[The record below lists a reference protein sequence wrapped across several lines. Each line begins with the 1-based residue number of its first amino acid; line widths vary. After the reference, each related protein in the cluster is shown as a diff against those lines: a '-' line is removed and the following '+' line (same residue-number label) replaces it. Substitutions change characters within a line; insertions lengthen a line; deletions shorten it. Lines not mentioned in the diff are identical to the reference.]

1 MKLPYLHI
9 SGSGQPLIWL
19 HGMLNSVESD
29 SVYSLVDFERLS
41 KQVQLIRYNAC
52 NKSTTGD
59 YSWGGMVQELNEII
73 DSLDSEKVILGG
85 VSMGSGT
92 ALYTA
97 IRHPKKVK
105 ALILVTPPPAWEVR
119 AAVQALY
126 EKIALKARPDH
137 LPVFLKRI
145 IQYNQDPPDFFE
157 QQFPG
162 TRQKLLELRMSF
174 DPAYYYSIY
183 HGGAVSD
190 FPTREQIAQIKVPTL
205 IVSNPEDDKHP
216 IRVSHEINELI
227 PNSEMLLI
235 SSLDDYKNLQI
246 KLAGFIDSIIDNNKS

>member
-183 HGGAVSD
+183 HGGAISD
-190 FPTREQIAQIKVPTL
+190 FPKREELTYVKVPTL
-205 IVSNPEDDKHP
+205 IVGDPKDSGHP
-216 IRVSHEINELI
+216 IEVASEMNSLI
-227 PNSEMLLI
+227 PDSELFLV
-235 SSLDDYKNLQI
+235 SDYDDYQNLQL
-246 KLAGFIDSIIDNNKS
+246 KVREFLNKVGM